1 MLSVKR
7 ETYHFVPS
15 GASGARMIASLY
27 KVEVSTR
34 RALTSVWVRMFAV
47 SEIRLSLGEDLGER
61 TRVVDVSA
69 RVDEEGQG
77 RHYIMRNIVHGYM
90 M

>member
-1 MLSVKR
+1 M
-7 ETYHFVPS
+7 T
-15 GASGARMIASLY
+15 ASLY
-27 KVEVSTR
+27 TVKVSTG

-47 SEIRLSLGEDLGER
+47 SEIRLSLGEDLGKR

-69 RVDEEGQG
+69 RVDKEGQG
-77 RHYIMRNIVHGYM
+77 GHCSIRNIVHGYM